1 MKKGI
6 LWLTDPKELPGKIS
20 VRLFRTARPSLAVS
34 EKIILAALRYFS
46 KKPCTIR
53 STAVMAVRKP
63 EHWLREPVYV

>member
-1 MKKGI
+1 MCAMI
-6 LWLTDPKELPGKIS
+6 PIFLTAK
-20 VRLFRTARPSLAVS
+20 LAVS
-34 EKIILAALRYFS
+34 PVDCARPGLAVFGKIILAALRYFP

>member
-1 MKKGI
+1 MCHDSDF
-6 LWLTDPKELPGKIS
+6 LDGKIS
-20 VRLFRTARPSLAVS
+20 RVPCGLSKAGPCGFW
-34 EKIILAALRYFS
+34 KNILAALRYFS